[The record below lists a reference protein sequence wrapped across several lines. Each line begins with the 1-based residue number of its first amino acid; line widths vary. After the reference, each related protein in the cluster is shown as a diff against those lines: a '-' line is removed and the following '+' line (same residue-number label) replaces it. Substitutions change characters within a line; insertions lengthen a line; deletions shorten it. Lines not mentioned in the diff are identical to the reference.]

1 MKRLLLVL
9 SLAMIFG
16 VFAANAQEK
25 PAPGTTK
32 TEQKTHQTGK
42 KQGEKKGEKKK
53 VVKKKSTKKTTEK
66 PGTPVKPTTPPKK

>member
-42 KQGEKKGEKKK
+42 KQGEKKK
-53 VVKKKSTKKTTEK
+53 VVKKKPVIKTAKSTVAPKKE
-66 PGTPVKPTTPPKK
+66 VKPAPTK